1 MEESEYTRQRIDMVN
16 RQLMSRG
23 ISNPQVLEAF
33 LQVRRHLFI
42 PVENREYAYRD
53 RPLPIGFEQT
63 ISQPYIVAFMT
74 QILKPKKNMRVLEIG
89 TGSGYQTA
97 ILSCLCKE
105 VYSVE
110 TIESLSVRAKQLF
123 DEEGFSTITLKT
135 GDGFYGW
142 TEFAPYDIILVS
154 CAPSVVPSSLTD
166 QLTEGGKLIIPAG
179 DRQNQKLY
187 LITKLHGR
195 LIQKESIQVKFVP
208 MIHT

>member
-1 MEESEYTRQRIDMVN
+1 MEESEYTLQRIDMVN
-16 RQLMSRG
+16 RQLKSRG

-142 TEFAPYDIILVS
+142 NEFAPYDIILVS
-154 CAPSVVPSSLTD
+154 CAPSAIPSSLTD
-166 QLTEGGKLIIPAG
+166 QLAEGGRLIIPAG

-187 LITKLHGR
+187 LITKLQDR

>member
-1 MEESEYTRQRIDMVN
+1 M
-16 RQLMSRG
+16 
-23 ISNPQVLEAF
+23 
-33 LQVRRHLFI
+33 
-42 PVENREYAYRD
+42 
-53 RPLPIGFEQT
+53 PIGFEQT

-74 QILKPKKNMRVLEIG
+74 EILKPEKNMRALEIG

-97 ILSCLCKE
+97 ILSCLCQE

-110 TIESLSVRAKQLF
+110 TNESLSVRAKQLF
-123 DEEGFSTITLKT
+123 VEEGYSSITLKT

-142 TEFAPYDIILVS
+142 NEFAPYDIILVS
-154 CAPSVVPSSLTD
+154 CASSAIPSSLTD
-166 QLTEGGKLIIPAG
+166 QLAEGGRLIIPAG

-195 LIQKESIQVKFVP
+195 LIQKESIPVKFVP

>member
-1 MEESEYTRQRIDMVN
+1 MEESEYTLQRIDMVN
-16 RQLMSRG
+16 RQLKSRG

-195 LIQKESIQVKFVP
+195 LIQKESIPVKFVP